1 MPSSALLTPD
11 AAMGFQATESR
22 GSDRAAPVTVN
33 SDHPGRAPT
42 GTAGQRVASRVL
54 QSPVLVE
61 ISDPEAAVD
70 YRLAVHL
77 SRRGRIDYC
86 RLESAV
92 LWIGKQGFD
101 VETVTDSPRDNERA
115 GAFLLRKFQLQIN
128 AVLQAAN
135 QVQT

>member
-1 MPSSALLTPD
+1 MHSALLTPD
-11 AAMGFQATESR
+11 AASTLQER
-22 GSDRAAPVTVN
+22 GPIEA
-33 SDHPGRAPT
+33 
-42 GTAGQRVASRVL
+42 

-70 YRLAVHL
+70 YRLSVHL

-115 GAFLLRKFQLQIN
+115 GAFLLRKFQLQIR
-128 AVLQAAN
+128 AALQAVEK
-135 QVQT
+135 VQA